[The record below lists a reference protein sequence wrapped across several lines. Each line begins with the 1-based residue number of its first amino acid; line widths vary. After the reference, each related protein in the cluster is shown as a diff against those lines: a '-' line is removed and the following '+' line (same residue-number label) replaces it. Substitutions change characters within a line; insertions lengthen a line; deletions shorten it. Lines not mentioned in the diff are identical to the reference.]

1 MRNSKDGFCRI
12 CSHPV
17 DLLSAVLI
25 EENVKIFNVSH
36 NINILL
42 MFNSINLF
50 KMIFMYKY
58 CHINY
63 KKEYQAK

>member
-1 MRNSKDGFCRI
+1 
-12 CSHPV
+12 
-17 DLLSAVLI
+17 
-25 EENVKIFNVSH
+25 
-36 NINILL
+36 

-63 KKEYQAK
+63 KKEYQAKCAPDLNFRIPVTDVSPDVLEFAQMCGTH